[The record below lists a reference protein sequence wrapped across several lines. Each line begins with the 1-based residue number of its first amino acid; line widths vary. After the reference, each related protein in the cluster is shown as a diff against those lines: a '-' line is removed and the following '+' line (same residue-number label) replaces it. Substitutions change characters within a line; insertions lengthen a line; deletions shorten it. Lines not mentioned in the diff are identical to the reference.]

1 MTRSTALLI
10 LAMVVSL
17 AQGVAAQAQD
27 APRNDLPQPYRTT
40 RDWGELPPG
49 VKWAAVTAIEPA
61 PDGTIYVIH
70 RCFANSCA
78 GRSEAP
84 ILKYDASGKLL
95 KSWGEGMFIFP
106 HGATV
111 DRDGNLWVTDARG
124 ERRQG
129 PPGVQVQPGRQGA
142 DDARPGGRQRLRPAI
157 CSISRPTSSSRR
169 TATSSSP
176 TATATARTTAS

>member
-1 MTRSTALLI
+1 MRIVI
-10 LAMVVSL
+10 LAAASL
-17 AQGVAAQAQD
+17 AIALVAQSTD
-27 APRNDLPQPYRTT
+27 PPRNDLPQPYRTT
-40 RDWGELPPG
+40 RDWGQLPAG

-61 PDGTIYVIH
+61 PDGTIFVIH

-95 KSWGEGMFIFP
+95 ASWGAGMFVFP

-124 ERRQG
+124 EGGKGHQVVKFDRDGKVIMTLGKAGVSGGG
-129 PPGVQVQPGRQGA
+129 P
-142 DDARPGGRQRLRPAI
+142 I
-157 CSISRPTSSSRR
+157 SSINPPTSSFPPP
-169 TATSSSP
+169 ATSSSP
-176 TATATARTTAS
+176 TATATGRTTAS